1 MLLNGKKG
9 ACFNII
15 VAMILNQVFDG
26 LTSSWTLLYLVEN
39 DNGMPFFQRN
49 IVNELELGKKK
60 VAIGN
65 MVNGLPEFIWSI
77 GKIDN
82 NIAFVL
88 TAGELLSYSGFTY
101 TSCTFYE

>member
-1 MLLNGKKG
+1 
-9 ACFNII
+9 
-15 VAMILNQVFDG
+15 
-26 LTSSWTLLYLVEN
+26 
-39 DNGMPFFQRN
+39 
-49 IVNELELGKKK
+49 
-60 VAIGN
+60 

-88 TAGELLSYSGFTY
+88 IAGELLSYSGFTY

>member
-1 MLLNGKKG
+1 MFLDGKEG
-9 ACFNII
+9 ASFNIV
-15 VAMILNQVFDG
+15 VAMILDQIFDG
-26 LTSSWTLLYLVEN
+26 LAGCWALLYLVEN
-39 DNGMPFFQRN
+39 DNGTPFFQCDV
-49 IVNELELGKKK
+49 VNELELGKKK

-88 TAGELLSYSGFTY
+88 IAGELLSYSGFTY
-101 TSCTFYE
+101 TSCTFHE

>member
-49 IVNELELGKKK
+49 NVNELELGKKR
-60 VAIGN
+60 
-65 MVNGLPEFIWSI
+65 LRSEIW
-77 GKIDN
+77 
-82 NIAFVL
+82 L
-88 TAGELLSYSGFTY
+88 TASQSSSGASAKST
-101 TSCTFYE
+101 TI